1 MMNCSSNPFKLNV
14 ECLRGSPHRSEIAP
28 SPRLSWAA
36 SSAGTNRITAR
47 ATAFTTLAPIYSGPA
62 PAQPRFAISCGSL
75 PIIGS
80 RSGVENISWKREL
93 DLSTTL
99 SWWAPSPVACRS
111 KSAAAP
117 GRRRDVA
124 RGRPKTDPPGVLS
137 AARRGG
143 AGYRSHPYAQTPPP
157 PGFLFVWEF
166 FIRPTA
172 PSGPS
177 TIHLKLKSCLIDG
190 EVVYCDENGAAAFQ
204 SLRHRRNERLPLRLR
219 SSGAERYRP
228 SPRADRSAQS
238 DAGQHPAQEPQRR
251 LNEHLRS
258 SQASRAGRLP
268 CDALEACP
276 CLPNGTFR

>member
-157 PGFLFVWEF
+157 PRVSHGAVW
-166 FIRPTA
+166 PQYH
-172 PSGPS
+172 P
-177 TIHLKLKSCLIDG
+177 LKLKSCLIDG

>member
-80 RSGVENISWKREL
+80 RSGVENISWKGNWTSLRRFPGGL
-93 DLSTTL
+93 HRLWRAD
-99 SWWAPSPVACRS
+99 PS
-111 KSAAAP
+111 
-117 GRRRDVA
+117 RRLRQVGAGTVA

-157 PGFLFVWEF
+157 PWFPIFLGIFHQAHGAVWPQYHPPQAE
-166 FIRPTA
+166 ILSDRRR
-172 PSGPS
+172 G
-177 TIHLKLKSCLIDG
+177 C
-190 EVVYCDENGAAAFQ
+190 V
-204 SLRHRRNERLPLRLR
+204 LR
-219 SSGAERYRP
+219 
-228 SPRADRSAQS
+228 
-238 DAGQHPAQEPQRR
+238 
-251 LNEHLRS
+251 
-258 SQASRAGRLP
+258 
-268 CDALEACP
+268 
-276 CLPNGTFR
+276 

>member
-124 RGRPKTDPPGVLS
+124 RGRPKTDLPGVLS

-157 PGFLFVWEF
+157 PWFPIFLGIFHQAHGAVWPQYHPPQAE
-166 FIRPTA
+166 ILSDRRR
-172 PSGPS
+172 G
-177 TIHLKLKSCLIDG
+177 C
-190 EVVYCDENGAAAFQ
+190 V
-204 SLRHRRNERLPLRLR
+204 LR
-219 SSGAERYRP
+219 
-228 SPRADRSAQS
+228 
-238 DAGQHPAQEPQRR
+238 
-251 LNEHLRS
+251 
-258 SQASRAGRLP
+258 
-268 CDALEACP
+268 
-276 CLPNGTFR
+276 

>member
-62 PAQPRFAISCGSL
+62 PAQPRFLRFAANNW
-75 PIIGS
+75 S

-124 RGRPKTDPPGVLS
+124 RGRPKTDPPAVLS

-143 AGYRSHPYAQTPPP
+143 GLQEPSLCTNTPTPLVSYFFGNFSSRPHGAVRQDEHGGRSRRAERVRNAHLLRLPGHPLAEDTYP
-157 PGFLFVWEF
+157 PGV
-166 FIRPTA
+166 
-172 PSGPS
+172 
-177 TIHLKLKSCLIDG
+177 
-190 EVVYCDENGAAAFQ
+190 
-204 SLRHRRNERLPLRLR
+204 
-219 SSGAERYRP
+219 
-228 SPRADRSAQS
+228 
-238 DAGQHPAQEPQRR
+238 
-251 LNEHLRS
+251 
-258 SQASRAGRLP
+258 GRL
-268 CDALEACP
+268 AELS
-276 CLPNGTFR
+276 GM

>member
-36 SSAGTNRITAR
+36 SSAGTNRITAG

-143 AGYRSHPYAQTPPP
+143 GLQEPSLCTNTPTP
-157 PGFLFVWEF
+157 LVSYF
-166 FIRPTA
+166 FGNFSSGPTA

-177 TIHLKLKSCLIDG
+177 TIH
-190 EVVYCDENGAAAFQ
+190 
-204 SLRHRRNERLPLRLR
+204 
-219 SSGAERYRP
+219 SS
-228 SPRADRSAQS
+228 
-238 DAGQHPAQEPQRR
+238 
-251 LNEHLRS
+251 
-258 SQASRAGRLP
+258 
-268 CDALEACP
+268 
-276 CLPNGTFR
+276 

>member
-143 AGYRSHPYAQTPPP
+143 AGYRSHPYAQTPPTP
-157 PGFLFVWEF
+157 LVSYF
-166 FIRPTA
+166 FGNFS
-172 PSGPS
+172 SGP
-177 TIHLKLKSCLIDG
+177 
-190 EVVYCDENGAAAFQ
+190 
-204 SLRHRRNERLPLRLR
+204 R
-219 SSGAERYRP
+219 
-228 SPRADRSAQS
+228 
-238 DAGQHPAQEPQRR
+238 RR
-251 LNEHLRS
+251 LAPVPSTS
-258 SQASRAGRLP
+258 S
-268 CDALEACP
+268 
-276 CLPNGTFR
+276 

>member
-143 AGYRSHPYAQTPPP
+143 GGLQEPSLWTNTPTP
-157 PGFLFVWEF
+157 LVSYF
-166 FIRPTA
+166 FGNFS
-172 PSGPS
+172 SGP
-177 TIHLKLKSCLIDG
+177 
-190 EVVYCDENGAAAFQ
+190 
-204 SLRHRRNERLPLRLR
+204 R
-219 SSGAERYRP
+219 
-228 SPRADRSAQS
+228 
-238 DAGQHPAQEPQRR
+238 RR
-251 LNEHLRS
+251 LAPVPSTS
-258 SQASRAGRLP
+258 S
-268 CDALEACP
+268 
-276 CLPNGTFR
+276 